1 MLDHPR
7 HLDDATQLQLAPAP
21 ARGRLAQCLDEV
33 QRLAAQVDLTVG
45 QRAHLRGERL
55 VRTFAK
61 LLDVVNASVELVERK
76 PDRRDELLDRLLA
89 FLELALRALLVL
101 AERLRREV
109 EERFV
114 VGLQRLRGKPAE
126 CRRQL
131 LLRTVQHGQLLASRR
146 ALGVRRRLA

>member
-1 MLDHPR
+1 VRLLDEVAMLDHPR

-33 QRLAAQVDLTVG
+33 QRLTAQVDLTVG

-61 LLDVVNASVELVERK
+61 LLDVVNASVELVERE

-89 FLELALRALLVL
+89 FLELA
-101 AERLRREV
+101 
-109 EERFV
+109 
-114 VGLQRLRGKPAE
+114 
-126 CRRQL
+126 
-131 LLRTVQHGQLLASRR
+131 LRTVQHGQLLASRR